1 MDYTNNFKVVI
12 NPTSS
17 LNQLKYM
24 KRKFLIGLL
33 ICASGFTAMA
43 QTKSS
48 EIKFTEYDLP
58 NGLHV
63 ILSQDHSTPNVAVS
77 VLYHVGSKNE
87 VQGRTGFAHFFEHLM
102 FEGSENIDRGQYMA
116 MVENAGGALNANTS
130 FDRTYYYELLPSN
143 QVGLGLWMEAERMK
157 GAKVDE
163 TGVETQRK
171 VVQEEKRQRID
182 NQPYGTMGENVFAL
196 AFDKHPYHNMPIGT
210 FEDLNNAKIDEFR
223 DFYHTFYV
231 PNNAT
236 LSIAGDIN
244 IDSTK
249 QMIEKYFAGIS
260 KGTKEIPRP
269 TVVEPKQTEERR
281 KVVYDNIQL
290 PAVIEAYHIPAQ
302 GTEDYYALSMLTTL
316 LSGGESARLPKA
328 LVDKQQKAVAA
339 SSIPFPTED
348 PGLFLT
354 FAIANMSVNVDTLEQ
369 AMDAEINRV
378 KTEPISDR
386 EFEKL
391 RNQIE
396 SNFVQQNSTVAGRA
410 ESLADYHVYYGDANL
425 INTELNR
432 YMKVTKEDI
441 QRVARQ
447 YLTKDNRVV
456 LHYLPKSAQAKQ
468 NN

>member
-1 MDYTNNFKVVI
+1 
-12 NPTSS
+12 
-17 LNQLKYM
+17 M

-348 PGLFLT
+348 PSLFLT